1 MTTRKKGGSIP
12 TQPLQKA
19 NGQKAK
25 APGRPTKLDP
35 VVVAKFIEYVKQ
47 GISIKTA
54 CGACRLD
61 FQTIQNW
68 CERGGREKKGLYF
81 DFLDQYREARNEA
94 LIVPQLHWRRA
105 MPEDWKAAR
114 AWLRVRDNEHFG
126 EKDQSPTVPAPTQIN
141 ILVVARQIALAL
153 HLANKKLP
161 K

>member
-1 MTTRKKGGSIP
+1 MAKS
-12 TQPLQKA
+12 

-25 APGRPTKLDP
+25 AVGQPTKLKLE
-35 VVVAKFIEYVKQ
+35 VTAKFLEYIKQ
-47 GISIKTA
+47 GIPIKTA
-54 CGACRLD
+54 CGACRISH
-61 FQTIQNW
+61 QTVLNW
-68 CERGGREKKGLYF
+68 CERGKEDGKGQYF
-81 DFLDQYREARNEA
+81 EFFEQYSEARNEA
-94 LIVPQLHWRRA
+94 LIVPQLHWRKA

-126 EKDQSPTVPAPTQIN
+126 EKDQGPTVPAPAQIN